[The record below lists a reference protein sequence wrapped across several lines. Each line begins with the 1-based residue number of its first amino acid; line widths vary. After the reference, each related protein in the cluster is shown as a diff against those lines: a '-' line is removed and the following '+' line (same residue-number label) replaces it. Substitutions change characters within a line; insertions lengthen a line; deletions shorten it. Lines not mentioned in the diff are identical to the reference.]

1 MSNLSTQATK
11 ATYVGGVTGSY
22 FQPSAGIAVTGVE
35 PYRDGQITVQ
45 AGTAT
50 AAGPAAAAVIVT
62 ITPGTAGLWE
72 ITGTLSVSGV
82 SAVAVESNNVALY
95 QTSTARLALIP
106 MPCTVAGSPAINIPT
121 TILNLSAT
129 DTVNMKVLATST
141 GTAIYAGS
149 LVARLVG

>member
-1 MSNLSTQATK
+1 MTNLSQQA
-11 ATYVGGVTGSY
+11 VLPSGLGVVAGAY
-22 FQPSAGIAVTGVE
+22 FQPSAGVAIAGVE

-50 AAGPAAAAVIVT
+50 TAGPAAAAVIVT

-72 ITGTLSVSGV
+72 VTGTVSVTGASV
-82 SAVAVESNNVALY
+82 IAVESNNVGLY

-106 MPCTVAGSPAINIPT
+106 MPCSTAGSPAINIPKV
-121 TILNLSAT
+121 ILNLSAT

-149 LVARLVG
+149 LVATLVG